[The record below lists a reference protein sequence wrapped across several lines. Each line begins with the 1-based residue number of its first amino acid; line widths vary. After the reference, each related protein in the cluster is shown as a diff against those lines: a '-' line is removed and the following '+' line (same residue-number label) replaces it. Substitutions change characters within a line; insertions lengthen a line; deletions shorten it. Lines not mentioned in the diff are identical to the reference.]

1 MAKKKS
7 TLGKLFA
14 FATTIAAIGGTC
26 YIFRDKIK
34 QSSIYKTAL
43 DKLSILTGKDDNDF
57 EDDFFSEDS
66 ADDFEDVFE
75 DTDPNREYT
84 SITINA
90 KESDSTEEQNLTD
103 SAVEDSIAKEAHTS
117 EPNNAETA
125 AKTTSDKDTSDKSA
139 ITGRFDESI
148 PTINLNAFSAS
159 KPENASGY
167 ENENLS
173 DSSDDPDVLAEQDK
187 LDF

>member
-14 FATTIAAIGGTC
+14 FATTVAAIGGTC
-26 YIFRDKIK
+26 YIFRDKIR
-34 QSSIYKTAL
+34 QSSIYKTAI
-43 DKLSILTGKDDNDF
+43 DKLSTLTGKCDNDF
-57 EDDFFSEDS
+57 EDFCFSDDNT
-66 ADDFEDVFE
+66 DDFEDAFK
-75 DTDPNREYT
+75 DTDNNREYT

-90 KESDSTEEQNLTD
+90 KESGNTEEPVKEESASTEPDN
-103 SAVEDSIAKEAHTS
+103 S
-117 EPNNAETA
+117 ETA
-125 AKTTSDKDTSDKSA
+125 SNTTDDKDASDKSDYA
-139 ITGRFDESI
+139 GRFNESI
-148 PTINLNAFSAS
+148 PTINLNAFSS
-159 KPENASGY
+159 PESENVSAY